1 MYQIVLGK
9 VSTLS
14 AGQLPDALIVQAP

>member
-14 AGQLPDALIVQAP
+14 AGQLPDALI

>member
-1 MYQIVLGK
+1 MYQVVLGK

-14 AGQLPDALIVQAP
+14 AGQLPDAL

>member
-14 AGQLPDALIVQAP
+14 AGQLPDA

>member
-1 MYQIVLGK
+1 MYQVVLGK

-14 AGQLPDALIVQAP
+14 AGQLPDALI

>member
-1 MYQIVLGK
+1 MYQVVLGK

-14 AGQLPDALIVQAP
+14 AGQLPDALIA

>member
-14 AGQLPDALIVQAP
+14 AGQLPDALIA

>member
-14 AGQLPDALIVQAP
+14 AGQLPDALIVQA